1 MREFNFD
8 DPDEHTTRRLERK
21 LQRGHARW
29 RLLAA
34 MCATGAIALGSA
46 LIVNAQTSPGEQRPS
61 DASPALRLALRPLPA
76 MSSRLAKQQAEAPSA
91 LPSASTP
98 KLRPP
103 RAPKP
108 TPRPKANPREAPRPH
123 DTVTSR
129 ARARTTPR
137 PDTKIDLSSIA
148 SPVNNPPSPVTV
160 QMPSAS
166 AVEAP
171 PPKLEPIAP
180 IQRPGSVPDVVMNPA
195 TSLAPNVPMVSPV
208 PGPSPIATS
217 PTPPPGKSW

>member
-1 MREFNFD
+1 MRTFNFD

-29 RLLAA
+29 RLLAGL
-34 MCATGAIALGSA
+34 CATGAIALGCA

-76 MSSRLAKQQAEAPSA
+76 MSSRLAGLRSEEVPPA
-91 LPSASTP
+91 LPSATAP
-98 KLRPP
+98 RLRPP
-103 RAPKP
+103 RAP
-108 TPRPKANPREAPRPH
+108 TPKPKARPRAAPQPH
-123 DTVTSR
+123 ETVTSR
-129 ARARTTPR
+129 ARARTTPT
-137 PDTKIDLSSIA
+137 PEPKLDLSSIA